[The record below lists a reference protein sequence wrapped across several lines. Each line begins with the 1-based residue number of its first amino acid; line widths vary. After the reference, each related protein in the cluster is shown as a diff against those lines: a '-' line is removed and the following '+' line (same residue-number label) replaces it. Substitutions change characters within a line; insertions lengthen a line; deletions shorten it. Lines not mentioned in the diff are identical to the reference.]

1 MPCLRSPWTS
11 ACCSRT
17 RSERRPDR
25 RGPAGASGASSAM
38 SGTVTASELSSCGSR
53 SRARWRTTAFSTA
66 SARFFLFSEP
76 SSLGKGE
83 GTVAADHLDTG
94 MVGEPFGH
102 GRYVP
107 VGQQIHGAPRFDVHQ
122 DGGIDMPLAQRE
134 LVHPEHSRRVRCRFG
149 QALDRRPAT
158 APRRPPLRD
167 PGGRCQRRPPQRD
180 RRRSPQ
186 GDLLPRRRPTRRLPG
201 EVHFTDIEHL
211 EFDL

>member
-1 MPCLRSPWTS
+1 MLFPDPVRETAGPPRPGRSVWCQLCHVRDRDGLGAVLLRFAQQS
-11 ACCSRT
+11 
-17 RSERRPDR
+17 
-25 RGPAGASGASSAM
+25 
-38 SGTVTASELSSCGSR
+38 TVADDGLLHGLR
-53 SRARWRTTAFSTA
+53 KV
-66 SARFFLFSEP
+66 LPFSEP